1 MKLKEYRKLH
11 AEWYELVSAGTDH
24 RKEIDFW
31 ARCIAEAGE
40 PVLELG
46 SGTGRVL
53 VPLLERGF
61 DVYGLD
67 TSRDMMKR
75 CRAACKAKGLKATL
89 YEQSMLEFSLRRKF
103 GLVILDSGGL
113 GLFTS
118 DEEIRSVFKRVM
130 AHLKPGGLFVY
141 EFEPVSARARQNW
154 NSGNWVGD
162 WLCGDDG
169 AVIAWRQMRKYD
181 VATQTWEILFIV
193 DKFVDGRLVES
204 EANEGTGRYFTV
216 KEAVQFARSAGFTAI
231 KATDWLTDDPPHRD
245 SQAMTIRC
253 RKPR

>member
-1 MKLKEYRKLH
+1 MEHKEYKKLH
-11 AEWYELVSAGTDH
+11 AEWYELASSQHDH
-24 RKEIDFW
+24 RRETDFW

-46 SGTGRVL
+46 SGTGRVQ

-75 CRAACKAKGLKATL
+75 CRAACKAKGLKPKL

-118 DEEIRSVFKRVM
+118 DQDIHRAFKRVM

-141 EFEPVSARARQNW
+141 EIEPASDGARGNW
-154 NSGNWVGD
+154 NSGNWVGG
-162 WLCGDDG
+162 WLGGADG
-169 AVIAWRQMRKYD
+169 TVIAWRQMRKYD
-181 VATQTWEILFIV
+181 LATQTWEILFIV

-204 EANEGTGRYFTV
+204 EANERTGRCFTV
-216 KEAVQFARSAGFTAI
+216 KEAVGFAKSAGFTAI
-231 KATDWLTDDPPHRD
+231 KATDWLTDDPPRKD
-245 SQAMTIRC
+245 SHVVTIRC
-253 RKPR
+253 RRPR